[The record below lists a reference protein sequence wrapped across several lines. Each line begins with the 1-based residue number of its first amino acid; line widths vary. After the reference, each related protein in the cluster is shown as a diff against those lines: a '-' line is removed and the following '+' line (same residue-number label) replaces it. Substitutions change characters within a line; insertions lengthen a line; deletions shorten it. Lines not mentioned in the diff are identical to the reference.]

1 MNTDKEKVWDR
12 LKHGL
17 PFRKTMTATIHYTGN
32 GIATRFN
39 SAWLSNPNNQ
49 VEASLDGVL
58 EKDFIIQLNDL
69 VFTEPPAEGAK
80 IQINVFTK

>member
-17 PFRKTMTATIHYTGN
+17 PFKRSMTANIHYTGN

-39 SAWLSNPNNQ
+39 SAWLSNVNNQ

-69 VFTEPPAEGAK
+69 VFTEPPGEGVK